1 MMYGAGWNGWFGL
14 HWLLM
19 IVPMVN
25 LIALYVL
32 AFSDWSGSRRAAAEA
47 QPGPR

>member
-1 MMYGAGWNGWFGL
+1 
-14 HWLLM
+14 M

-32 AFSDWSGSRRAAAEA
+32 AFSDWPGTRRADRLDSGEMKL
-47 QPGPR
+47 GPR